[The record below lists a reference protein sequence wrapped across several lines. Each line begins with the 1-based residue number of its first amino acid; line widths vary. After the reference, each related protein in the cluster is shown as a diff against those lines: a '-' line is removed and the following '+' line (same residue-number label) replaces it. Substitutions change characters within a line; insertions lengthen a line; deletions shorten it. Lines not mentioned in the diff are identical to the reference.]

1 MKKKFQIFAFI
12 LASVLVLPLAA
23 SALGQMSQPINITD
37 AIRGQKINQELIV
50 VNNEN
55 KQIWVEFTA
64 SGDIKDWVKFYLP
77 TDLNNPLATTTA
89 EEGKNLNMIAVFSIP
104 NDIPNGEYKGFV
116 SVSNMPDLYVAKD
129 QSGSSVTQ
137 KIDRQVTIKIS
148 DQESVKLEVSV
159 IPETYDLSQNQD
171 LNVRII
177 YDNQSNISL
186 SPSISF
192 KIKTSNQDEKTVYNV
207 IYPYPDSVAAV
218 NSRGYFEIP
227 ALKIPT
233 TGIVKG
239 EYVAQLQFLRGD
251 KVLIEK
257 QFSFSI
263 GTQGSAFATKITD
276 LFDGKSGGLLAL
288 AALAIIIII
297 GMMVKRNLDI
307 RKNFKLLKKKF
318 IKGFKSVKTGI
329 AGMF

>member
-1 MKKKFQIFAFI
+1 MKKYQIFAFI
-12 LASVLVLPLAA
+12 LAAFSVLPISA

-77 TDLNNPLATTTA
+77 SDLKNSLATTTA
-89 EEGKNLNMIAVFSIP
+89 ESGKNLNMIAIFSIP

-116 SVSNMPDLYVAKD
+116 SVSNMPDLYVNKE

-148 DQESVKLEVSV
+148 DQETVKLEASV

-171 LNVRII
+171 LKVRII

-192 KIKTSNQDEKTVYNV
+192 KIKNDKQTVYNV
-207 IYPYPDSVAAV
+207 IYPYPDGVPAV

-233 TGIVKG
+233 TGIAKG
-239 EYVAQLQFLRGD
+239 EYLAQLQFLRGD
-251 KVLIEK
+251 KVLSEK
-257 QFSFSI
+257 QFGFSI
-263 GTQGSAFATKITD
+263 GTQDSTFATKITD

-329 AGMF
+329 AGLF